1 MNQWKN
7 IGSPPPLNNTMIFK
21 DFRNWKKE
29 KVVICPY
36 CNKPAVWCEN
46 KEKYG
51 RNYWKSYMCYLCKD
65 CDAYVGCHNNT
76 REPLGTMAN
85 DELRRWRIRT
95 HEFID
100 PIWKENKMERRE
112 VYQLLEK
119 HFWKPIHTWESD
131 IEMCQ
136 KIIEFLKKEFYNN

>member
-1 MNQWKN
+1 MN
-7 IGSPPPLNNTMIFK
+7 FR
-21 DFRNWKKE
+21 DFRQKHKT
-29 KVVICPY
+29 VICPY

-85 DELRRWRIRT
+85 NELRQWRMKV
-95 HEFID
+95 HNDYLD
-100 PIWKENKMERRE
+100 PLWREMGMDRRE
-112 VYQLLEK
+112 VYQILEK
-119 HFWKPIHTWESD
+119 HFWRPIHTWESD

-136 KIIEFLKKEFYNN
+136 KIIEFLKEKFYL